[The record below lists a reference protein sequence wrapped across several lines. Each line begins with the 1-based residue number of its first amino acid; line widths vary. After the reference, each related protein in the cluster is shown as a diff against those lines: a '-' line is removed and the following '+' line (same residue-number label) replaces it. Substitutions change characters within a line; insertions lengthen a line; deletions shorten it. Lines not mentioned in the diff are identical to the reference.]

1 MKEEIIELIKNK
13 KLSVLKKKLEE
24 MNSIDISQI
33 MEEIEYEYMLI
44 IFRLL
49 SKDAAASVF
58 SELSHDTQ
66 EDLIQSLNDK
76 ELKEVM
82 NELYTDDAVDFISE
96 LPANLVNRI
105 LKSIPISERKIINE
119 FLSYPEESAGSIMTN
134 EFIDLKGDSTVKEAF
149 EKIRKEGT
157 DSETIYTC
165 YVLDNTRKLIGLIS
179 VRELLLAKPEEK
191 IKDIMRTNIKKGNTL
206 EDREQ
211 IARRI
216 QKYDFLALP
225 IVDNEDRLVGIVTF
239 DDAMQV
245 LQEENTEDFSKM
257 AAVKPLEDKYFETS
271 VFIHAKNRI
280 VWLIFLMVSA
290 ILTGTV
296 ISHYEAAFATLPL
309 LVSFIPMLM
318 DTGGNCGA
326 QASTL
331 IIRGLATE
339 EIKLKDWFRALFKE
353 IRVAVIVGIALAII
367 VTIGITI
374 IHKNLSLGIVVGI
387 SLIVTVILSKSLGCL
402 LPMLAKKLKLDPAIM
417 ASPLITTIVDTCSV
431 LIYFTIATAI
441 LGL

>member
-1 MKEEIIELIKNK
+1 MKEDIINLIKEK

-24 MNSIDISQI
+24 MNSIDIASL

-49 SKDAAASVF
+49 SKDAAAEVF

-66 EDLIQSLNDK
+66 EDLIKSLNDK

-105 LKSIPISERKIINE
+105 LKSIPVSERKIINE

-134 EFIDLKGDSTVKEAF
+134 EFIDLKGDSTVKDAF

-165 YVLDNTRKLIGLIS
+165 YVLDNTRKLIGIIS
-179 VRELLLAKPEEK
+179 VRELLLAKPDEK

-206 EDREQ
+206 EDREE

-339 EIKLKDWFRALFKE
+339 EIRLKDWFKALFKE
-353 IRVAVIVGIALAII
+353 IRVAIIVGIALAII
-367 VTIGITI
+367 VAVGITVI
-374 IHKNLSLGIVVGI
+374 YSNLKLGIVVGI
-387 SLIVTVILSKSLGCL
+387 SLIATVILSKSLGCL

-431 LIYFTIATAI
+431 LIYFMVATAV

>member
-1 MKEEIIELIKNK
+1 MKEEVLNLIKDK
-13 KLSVLKKKLEE
+13 KLSDLKKKLEE
-24 MNSIDISQI
+24 MNSIDIASLI
-33 MEEIEYEYMLI
+33 EELDYEYMLI
-44 IFRLL
+44 VFRLL
-49 SKDAAASVF
+49 SKDAAADVF

-66 EDLIQSLNDK
+66 EDLIKSLNDK
-76 ELKEVM
+76 ELKDVM

-96 LPANLVNRI
+96 MPANMVNRI
-105 LKSIPISERKIINE
+105 LKSIPVSERKIINE

-134 EFIDLKGDSTVKEAF
+134 EFIDLKGESSVKEAF

-165 YVLDNTRKLIGLIS
+165 YVLDNTRKLIGIVS
-179 VRELLLAKPEEK
+179 VREMLLAKPDDK
-191 IKDIMRTNIKKGNTL
+191 IKDIMRTNIKKANTL
-206 EDREQ
+206 DDREVV
-211 IARRI
+211 ARRL
-216 QKYDFLALP
+216 QKYNFLALP

-271 VFIHAKNRI
+271 VVVHAKNRI

-290 ILTGTV
+290 VLTGTV
-296 ISHYEAAFATLPL
+296 ISHYEDAFAALPL

-331 IIRGLATE
+331 IIR
-339 EIKLKDWFRALFKE
+339 R
-353 IRVAVIVGIALAII
+353 
-367 VTIGITI
+367 
-374 IHKNLSLGIVVGI
+374 
-387 SLIVTVILSKSLGCL
+387 
-402 LPMLAKKLKLDPAIM
+402 
-417 ASPLITTIVDTCSV
+417 TCNWRN
-431 LIYFTIATAI
+431 
-441 LGL
+441 

>member
-1 MKEEIIELIKNK
+1 MKEEVLNLIKDK
-13 KLSVLKKKLEE
+13 KLSDLKKKLEE
-24 MNSIDISQI
+24 MNSIDIASLI
-33 MEEIEYEYMLI
+33 EELDYEYMLI
-44 IFRLL
+44 VFRLL
-49 SKDAAASVF
+49 SKDAAADVF

-66 EDLIQSLNDK
+66 EDLIKSLNDK
-76 ELKEVM
+76 ELKDVM

-96 LPANLVNRI
+96 MPANMVNRI
-105 LKSIPISERKIINE
+105 LKSIPVSERKIINE

-134 EFIDLKGDSTVKEAF
+134 EFIDLKGESSVKEAF

-165 YVLDNTRKLIGLIS
+165 YVLDNTRKLIGIVS
-179 VRELLLAKPEEK
+179 VREMLLAKPDDK
-191 IKDIMRTNIKKGNTL
+191 IKDIMRTNIKKANTL
-206 EDREQ
+206 DDREVV
-211 IARRI
+211 ARRL
-216 QKYDFLALP
+216 QKYNFLALP

-271 VFIHAKNRI
+271 VVVHAKNRI

-290 ILTGTV
+290 VLTGTV
-296 ISHYEAAFATLPL
+296 ISHYEDAFAALPL

-331 IIRGLATE
+331 IIR
-339 EIKLKDWFRALFKE
+339 R
-353 IRVAVIVGIALAII
+353 
-367 VTIGITI
+367 
-374 IHKNLSLGIVVGI
+374 
-387 SLIVTVILSKSLGCL
+387 
-402 LPMLAKKLKLDPAIM
+402 
-417 ASPLITTIVDTCSV
+417 TCN
-431 LIYFTIATAI
+431 
-441 LGL
+441 